1 MSPKTQRAEKCTGN
15 CKYGEQSIVHGG
27 SPKEVEQLEEQR
39 LAEEYGGAIT
49 SSKKTAQV
57 KIPDYR
63 TFKTPDYQTLIRGN
77 INENYTYP
85 QANDLE
91 KVDTVIEAVEQGA
104 STTTGIGES
113 IVDDKR
119 TSSNESSRNRDGD
132 YYAKAAGYLGFIDHT
147 GGDGP
152 YDAKE
157 YFLTDLGRDYLD
169 ADENERAEII
179 RGAVENMP
187 AMEAYRGVGGG
198 EAGREAA
205 IAAMG
210 DKSGET
216 TAERRASTVEA
227 WAKKIDSTDFN
238 GTIAHERSISGAH
251 IQKAI
256 ANDERRREELA
267 QKKQEQ
273 KKKEDERFGA
283 QKANEKQCMEC
294 FTIKNAELFPGGS
307 SVCIDCD

>member
-1 MSPKTQRAEKCTGN
+1 MSPVTERAEKCTGN
-15 CKYGEQSIVHGG
+15 CKYGDQNIVHGG
-27 SPKEVEQLEEQR
+27 SAQEVQKLEEQR
-39 LAEEYGGAIT
+39 LSANNGGSFGAP
-49 SSKKTAQV
+49 KK
-57 KIPDYR
+57 
-63 TFKTPDYQTLIRGN
+63 PDYQTLIRGN

-91 KVDTVIEAVEQGA
+91 KVDTVVEAVERGA
-104 STTTGIGES
+104 TSTTGIGES
-113 IVDDKR
+113 IVDEKR

-169 ADENERAEII
+169 AEADERAEILK
-179 RGAVENMP
+179 GAVENMP
-187 AMEAYRGVGGG
+187 AMEAYRDAGGG
-198 EAGREAA
+198 EEGRAAA
-205 IAAMG
+205 IDAMG

-216 TAERRASTVEA
+216 TAERRAGTIEA

-238 GTIAHERSISGAH
+238 DTIDRERSISGEH
-251 IQKAI
+251 IQNAI
-256 ANDERRREELA
+256 ANDERRRKELEE
-267 QKKQEQ
+267 KKREL

-294 FTIKNAELFPGGS
+294 FTIKNAALFPNGGN
-307 SVCIDCD
+307 VCADCD